1 MYQALY
7 RKWRPQVFSDVVG
20 QDHITSVL
28 QYQTENDKLSHAY
41 IFCGSR
47 GTGKTTCA
55 KLLAKA
61 ANCLNLKNGNPCNE
75 CEACRQINSG
85 TALDVVELDAASN
98 NRVDEIRTLCDEVVY
113 PPAALKKRVY
123 IVDEV
128 HMLTIQ
134 AFNALL
140 KTLEEPPQHAV
151 FILATTE
158 LQKVPATIMS
168 RCQRFDFSR
177 IKFDKIID
185 RIMYICSEEGISM
198 EREAASVIANLSD
211 GAMRDALSLLESCA
225 SKGGFITAEYVIN
238 FLGLS
243 NKEQLI
249 ELLYACAKQNTVR
262 AIAIVNE
269 LYEKNG
275 DITSCFFELL
285 SICRDVLIVKNVASP
300 TRFLNATDKELARL
314 SEISDIISNDTLNF
328 YIDELKKFINSP
340 DVFGVN
346 KKVTAEITV
355 VKMTSP
361 SSAVSFDSLADR
373 ISRLES
379 AIKNGV
385 PQSVV
390 AEAPEEKKTSTKPE
404 KADETPEITTEPATE
419 QPVKVSTKSKS
430 NKDIFEHVSE
440 FVKKYGDKEPMNKF
454 FMDGSKIVLRGTEL
468 VVFANPF
475 GVSMLNNPRSIETAL
490 AVAKELDPSITS
502 VKIVEDNGT
511 DSVGTAESSDLDTL

>member
-7 RKWRPQVFSDVVG
+7 RKWRPQTFDDVVG

-28 QYQTENDKLSHAY
+28 KYQTENDKLSHAY
-41 IFCGSR
+41 VFCGSR

-61 ANCLNLKNGNPCNE
+61 ANCRSLVNGNPCNE
-75 CEACRQINSG
+75 CESCRQINSG
-85 TALDVVELDAASN
+85 TSVDVVELDAASN
-98 NRVDEIRTLCDEVVY
+98 NKVDDIRTICDEVVY
-113 PPAALKKRVY
+113 PPSSMKKRVY

-128 HMLTIQ
+128 HMLTVQ

-140 KTLEEPPQHAV
+140 KTLEEPPSHAI

-177 IKFDKIID
+177 IKKDKIID
-185 RIMYICSEEGISM
+185 RIMHICSEEGISM
-198 EREAASVIANLSD
+198 ERDAASVIANLSD

-238 FLGLS
+238 LLGLS
-243 NKEQLI
+243 NREQLI
-249 ELLYACAKQNTVR
+249 ELLYSCAKQNTVR

-285 SICRDVLIVKNVASP
+285 TICRDTLIVKNVASP
-300 TRFLNATDKELARL
+300 ERFVNCTDAELQRLN
-314 SEISDIISNDTLNF
+314 EISDSLTNDTLNF
-328 YIDELKKFINSP
+328 FIDELKGFINSP

-355 VKMTSP
+355 IKMTSP
-361 SSAVSFDSLADR
+361 SSVATVDALSDR
-373 ISRLES
+373 ISRLENALES
-379 AIKNGV
+379 GAVTVSK
-385 PQSVV
+385 
-390 AEAPEEKKTSTKPE
+390 EEKTVKKATTKKVTEETVAVEE
-404 KADETPEITTEPATE
+404 KPKP
-419 QPVKVSTKSKS
+419 QKSGS
-430 NKDIFEHVSE
+430 NKEIFEHVNE
-440 FVKKYGDKEPMNKF
+440 FVRRFSERENVKGF
-454 FMDGSKIVLRGTEL
+454 FMANAVIKQRGEEL
-468 VVFANPF
+468 IAYVDPFALA
-475 GVSMLNNPRSIETAL
+475 MLNTPDTVELAL
-490 AVAKELDPSITS
+490 NIAQELDSSISSIKFVDSSSDQKDT
-502 VKIVEDNGT
+502 GT
-511 DSVGTAESSDLDTL
+511 DNTVTDLDQL

>member
-7 RKWRPQVFSDVVG
+7 RKWRPQSFDDVVG

-61 ANCLNLKNGNPCNE
+61 ANCTSLKNGNPCNE
-75 CEACRQINSG
+75 CESCKQINAG
-85 TALDVVELDAASN
+85 TAVDVVELDAASN
-98 NRVDEIRTLCDEVVY
+98 NRVDDVRALCDEVVY
-113 PPAALKKRVY
+113 PPSSMKKRVY

-128 HMLTIQ
+128 HMLSVS

-177 IKFDKIID
+177 IKKEKIVD
-185 RIMYICSEEGISM
+185 RLMHICSEEGISM

-225 SKGGFITAEYVIN
+225 AKGGFITAEYVIN
-238 FLGLS
+238 LLGLS
-243 NKEQLI
+243 NREQLI
-249 ELLYACAKQNTVR
+249 ELLFSCAKQNTVR
-262 AIAIVNE
+262 AVSIVNE

-275 DITSCFFELL
+275 DISSCFFELL

-300 TRFLNATDKELARL
+300 SRFVNCSENELQRL
-314 SEISDIISNDTLNF
+314 TEISDIVSNDTLNF
-328 YIDELKKFINSP
+328 FVDELKKFINSP
-340 DVFGVN
+340 DIFGVN

-355 VKMTSP
+355 IKMTSP
-361 SSAVSFDSLADR
+361 AAVATVDALSDR
-373 ISRLES
+373 ISRLEDTL
-379 AIKNGV
+379 KNGV
-385 PQSVV
+385 SILEN
-390 AEAPEEKKTSTKPE
+390 AEIPPVEEPAPKKEKKTE
-404 KADETPEITTEPATE
+404 KKVE
-419 QPVKVSTKSKS
+419 QSQPKSSKEKEAS
-430 NKDIFEHVSE
+430 NKDVFMHVND
-440 FVKKYGDKEPMNKF
+440 FVRKFGEKEPMNKF
-454 FMDGSKIVLRGTEL
+454 FMDNAKVILKGNELLIVTDS
-468 VVFANPF
+468 F
-475 GVSMLNNPRSIETAL
+475 GASMLNSPNPLQTAL
-490 AVAKELDPSITS
+490 SIAQGLDSNIKFVKVLDDPSAVSDI
-502 VKIVEDNGT
+502 GT
-511 DSVGTAESSDLDTL
+511 DNSDLDL